1 MYASAQP
8 IDFLARAKNASFPN
22 CKLLVSFRSFRMETS
37 IVIAGFFNKN
47 LFRKAKMPLQKER

>member
-1 MYASAQP
+1 
-8 IDFLARAKNASFPN
+8 
-22 CKLLVSFRSFRMETS
+22 LVSFRSFRMETS